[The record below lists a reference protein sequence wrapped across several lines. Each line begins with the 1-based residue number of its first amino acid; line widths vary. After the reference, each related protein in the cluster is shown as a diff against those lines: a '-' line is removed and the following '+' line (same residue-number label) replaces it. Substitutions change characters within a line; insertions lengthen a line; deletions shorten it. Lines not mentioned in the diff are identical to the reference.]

1 MGVTVEGIAKTESG
15 ELIKGNSADRSI
27 EVELE
32 AMSKS
37 TTQMR
42 ASAKRNLFV
51 HDAATAK
58 EIVEQTERLERVLQ
72 DYQRLGRA
80 EAQRAPVV
88 LRTLLTELAEAQRA
102 ASSAHTIEVE
112 AAEDLAWSL
121 DRDLVL
127 GALENLVRNAREATP
142 DGGRLVL
149 RARRDG
155 PRTLALE
162 VDDDGPGMDVRTR
175 EQAFDDFFTTKATGS
190 GLGLAFV
197 GRVASAH
204 GGTARVEALSPRG
217 TRVVL
222 TIAATEKEARE
233 RPSLHEA

>member
-1 MGVTVEGIAKTESG
+1 
-15 ELIKGNSADRSI
+15 
-27 EVELE
+27 
-32 AMSKS
+32 
-37 TTQMR
+37 
-42 ASAKRNLFV
+42 
-51 HDAATAK
+51 
-58 EIVEQTERLERVLQ
+58 VLQ

-197 GRVASAH
+197 GRVANAH
-204 GGTARVEALSPRG
+204 GGTARVEPLSPRG
-217 TRVVL
+217 TRVVF
-222 TIAATEKEARE
+222 TVAATDREPRE

>member
-1 MGVTVEGIAKTESG
+1 MAHDAKNPLAAIRGAAQFLQQERAEG
-15 ELIKGNSADRSI
+15 RSI
-27 EVELE
+27 DEQAV
-32 AMSKS
+32 
-37 TTQMR
+37 
-42 ASAKRNLFV
+42 FV
-51 HDAATAK
+51 DL
-58 EIVEQTERLERVLQ
+58 IVEQTERLERVLQ

-80 EAQRAPVV
+80 EAQRAPVG

-233 RPSLHEA
+233 RPSLHDA